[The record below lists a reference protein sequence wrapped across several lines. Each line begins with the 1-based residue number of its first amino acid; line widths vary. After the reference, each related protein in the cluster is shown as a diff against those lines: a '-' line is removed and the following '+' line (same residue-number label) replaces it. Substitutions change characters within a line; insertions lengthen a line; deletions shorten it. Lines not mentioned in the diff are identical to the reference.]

1 MPTWSLEW
9 IFFPCLFPACLS
21 PDGHQ
26 ISLLSHGTVVWG
38 KEAHFK
44 KLLVKKEKFDFSLP
58 SLFFPRGAACCSCL
72 CYPQEGTFLK
82 ANWNSAQT
90 QSRPKD
96 LVDSLDFTEG
106 RFWQEIDFWWKQIP
120 HQGSGILWNLV
131 FIHEKYRCFGRW
143 KGNLKW
149 NYSFELFPEWKNS
162 QRVKTESNKKIAFG
176 IFAWRKILLVLNGR
190 IPIPVQVPTHF
201 PTWEISVSASPH
213 PWRRFPALMIL
224 GFWDSLHAVFYC
236 RVQNIWSLSWCL
248 SMSPVPQDHQHHPM
262 QVLRII
268 SSVSVDF
275 PFNTPAIKWNFNI
288 ISFWISSSCGAHGR
302 GPGFAGRES
311 LKGFT

>member
-106 RFWQEIDFWWKQIP
+106 RFWQQIDFGWKQIP

-162 QRVKTESNKKIAFG
+162 QRVKTERNKKNCLWDFCLKKNFACFKWENPYSCTGTHSLSYLGDFCVSFPPSLEAF
-176 IFAWRKILLVLNGR
+176 
-190 IPIPVQVPTHF
+190 
-201 PTWEISVSASPH
+201 SSPNDSG
-213 PWRRFPALMIL
+213 IL
-224 GFWDSLHAVFYC
+224 GFSPLCVLLPSAKHLEPELVPLH
-236 RVQNIWSLSWCL
+236 
-248 SMSPVPQDHQHHPM
+248 VPCPPGSSAPSHAGFEDH
-262 QVLRII
+262 LICERG
-268 SSVSVDF
+268 F
-275 PFNTPAIKWNFNI
+275 
-288 ISFWISSSCGAHGR
+288 SF
-302 GPGFAGRES
+302 
-311 LKGFT
+311 